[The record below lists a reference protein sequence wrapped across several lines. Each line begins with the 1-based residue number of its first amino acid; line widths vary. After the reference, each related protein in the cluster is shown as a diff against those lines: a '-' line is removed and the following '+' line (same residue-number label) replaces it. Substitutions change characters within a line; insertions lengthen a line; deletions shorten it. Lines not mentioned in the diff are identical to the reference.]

1 MGAWFLQLKTSAAE
15 IYQVS
20 LQLSD
25 VLEMQLLD
33 LSDHSE

>member
-1 MGAWFLQLKTSAAE
+1 MDTWSLQLKTSAAE

-25 VLEMQLLD
+25 ILDMQLLD
-33 LSDHSE
+33 SSDHFE